1 MTSIGSVS
9 ILGAGAMGAA
19 YAAMFSDAGDFSVS
33 FVARGARYQR
43 LSQNALMVN
52 GKRYTVAVEHPD
64 RVAQSSDLIIVALKH
79 HHLAD
84 ALPDLKHLVDDHTI
98 ILSVMNGLESEEI
111 IGARYGME
119 KMVYAIAVAID
130 AVHEDDR
137 YTYGDPGKII
147 FGLPSAGKAYGRLER
162 LQEALNRAAIPNEIS
177 GDIQRDLWWKFM
189 INVGINQASAVLGAP
204 YRVFQTSPDAMALMK
219 LLMAEVV
226 NLAQPAG
233 IDLTGKDIEAWCRI
247 LSGLS
252 PQGKT
257 SMLQDMEAGRKTEVE
272 IFAGK
277 VVSLGAQYQ
286 VPTPVNSAV
295 LHIIKALESKYLREP
310 P

>member
-1 MTSIGSVS
+1 
-9 ILGAGAMGAA
+9 
-19 YAAMFSDAGDFSVS
+19 
-33 FVARGARYQR
+33 
-43 LSQNALMVN
+43 
-52 GKRYTVAVEHPD
+52 
-64 RVAQSSDLIIVALKH
+64 
-79 HHLAD
+79 
-84 ALPDLKHLVDDHTI
+84 
-98 ILSVMNGLESEEI
+98 
-111 IGARYGME
+111 
-119 KMVYAIAVAID
+119 
-130 AVHEDDR
+130 
-137 YTYGDPGKII
+137 
-147 FGLPSAGKAYGRLER
+147 
-162 LQEALNRAAIPNEIS
+162 
-177 GDIQRDLWWKFM
+177 M
-189 INVGINQASAVLGAP
+189 INVGINQASALLGAP